1 MSKFD
6 LTDKFSGVSINPIQL
21 FLVFVLILP
30 GISATG
36 HYHKNKA
43 SRIIA
48 PEAASKKKH
57 HGKDTIVK
65 VNPYLLDTLINPIP
79 LTRKYIHDK
88 ITKEQI
94 ALDRM
99 DGIADT
105 IITWKKDTSYSSSLT
120 RAFLDEID
128 AMQVRIE
135 NMPSKGRDEQA
146 DNQQKIRYLRAV
158 YEMLQ
163 RFRLDPKPD
172 PKFYVELVANMDSLL
187 IAVNEHKQN
196 EFTHWHLDLYT
207 LDNSKDL
214 FDDRP
219 DLRALLYIKV
229 GKQYPL
235 LIVKRLDEYADKDFA
250 GDIIADAAVL
260 DPEVIYY
267 YASSANV
274 VVKKAVYT
282 TDDSLVRCIR
292 NIVALSDAPL
302 KALSF
307 LPDLYHARLSI
318 KQIDSITRNPN
329 PTFQNLVRLRLDVDS
344 IARHTYMAD
353 ITNRS
358 LSYVRKLNELHEA
371 SDTVRFKVLEG
382 LSPASLYFIMVAG
395 QDEIYTSSF
404 LGTFKRMLQR
414 MENEKGD
421 QLLDVLHYD
430 HFRTFIRMCAGYNT
444 LSSFLAT
451 MDDNARN
458 KLMNRFISGLE
469 KGRADE
475 LEDAV
480 DVADALGSIRDVS
493 LTGFLQTKINENLR
507 ISRQDSNRKGVA
519 VYSILEKLVKGNDST
534 GTNEGAEAVSSTLDL
549 PPINKVLYKNLV
561 NDSGIVYQQVFFY
574 GDKDGKDAYESFI
587 EGFKKDKNWKIF
599 NGPLWTTI
607 SAVRGNPV
615 VIYANL
621 PLKEPDDEDAINK
634 LCRYLD
640 SVNITPAIMIHRGH
654 SYHLPVTL
662 GKLTPQAKIVILGSC
677 GGYQN
682 LAAVLDHSPDA
693 HIISSKQTGVRAVN
707 EPIMKELNIDLLAAR
722 DVNWVL
728 MWQLLEDAF
737 KNKPDVMER
746 FSDYV
751 PPHKNLG
758 AIFIKAYRKL
768 NP

>member
-1 MSKFD
+1 MSKFKFLKKFCRKPVQLLFVFFWF
-6 LTDKFSGVSINPIQL
+6 LTGFNA
-21 FLVFVLILP
+21 
-30 GISATG
+30 SAT
-36 HYHKNKA
+36 YHKWK
-43 SRIIA
+43 
-48 PEAASKKKH
+48 PSKVTSTAHLSKQKH
-57 HGKDTIVK
+57 YGKDTLVK
-65 VNPYLLDTLINPIP
+65 INSYLLDTLLKPIP
-79 LTRKYIHDK
+79 VSRKLIHDK

-94 ALDRM
+94 AIDKLD
-99 DGIADT
+99 GVADT
-105 IITWKKDTSYSSSLT
+105 FINFKKDTSWSGALSK
-120 RAFLDEID
+120 AFLDEID

-135 NMPSKGRDEQA
+135 NMPANGRDESA

-163 RFRLDPKPD
+163 RYRLDPKPD
-172 PKFYVELVANMDSLL
+172 PAYYVALAGNMDSLL

-235 LIVKRLDEYADKDFA
+235 LIVKRLNEYADKDFA

-260 DPEVIYY
+260 DPELIYY
-267 YASSANV
+267 YASSSDLAI
-274 VVKKAVYT
+274 KKAVYA
-282 TDDSLVRCIR
+282 TDDSLVHCIVQV
-292 NIVALSDAPL
+292 VALSDAPL

-318 KQIDSITRNPN
+318 KQIDSITRYANL
-329 PTFQNLVRLRLDVDS
+329 TFKNLVRLRLEGDS
-344 IARHTYMAD
+344 IARHTYMYDLTQRAL
-353 ITNRS
+353 N
-358 LSYVRKLNELHEA
+358 YVRKLNEQHEA
-371 SDTVRFKVLEG
+371 SDTARFKVIEG
-382 LSPASLYFIMVAG
+382 LPPSSLYFIMVAG

-404 LGTFKRMLQR
+404 LGTFKRMVQR
-414 MENEKGD
+414 MGAMKGD
-421 QLLDVLHYD
+421 QLLDSLHYD

-444 LSSFLAT
+444 LSEFLAT

-458 KLMNRFISGLE
+458 KLMNRFIGGLE
-469 KGRADE
+469 MGRGDE

-480 DVADALGSIRDVS
+480 DVADALGSIREAS
-493 LTGFLQTKINENLR
+493 LSGFLQSKINDNYRQSL
-507 ISRQDSNRKGVA
+507 QDSNRKGMA
-519 VYSILEKLVKGNDST
+519 IYSILGKLVKGNDTT
-534 GTNEGAEAVSSTLDL
+534 GTNAGAEAVSSTLDL
-549 PPINKVLYKNLV
+549 PPINKVLYKDLI

-574 GDKDGKDAYESFI
+574 GDKDGKDAYESFMDA
-587 EGFKKDKNWKIF
+587 FKKDKNWKIY

-607 SAVRGNPV
+607 AAVKGNPV

-634 LCRYLD
+634 LCHYLD
-640 SVNITPAIMIHRGH
+640 SVNITPTIMIHRGH

-662 GKLTPQAKIVILGSC
+662 AKLTPQAKIVILGSC

-682 LAAVLDHSPDA
+682 LAAVLDHAPSA

-722 DVNWVL
+722 DVNWVI
-728 MWQLLEDAF
+728 MWQELEEAF